1 MNTKL
6 EITFFVLFAIA
17 ILVGAVWAIVTE
29 KRLKRFFLGK
39 KAKDLEDTIV
49 TLEKNIANLNK
60 TKDSIEKEIALI
72 NNKIKKSIRGLET
85 IRFNPF
91 PDQGSNQS
99 FAIGMLNEE
108 NDGLVIS
115 SLYSRERMSV
125 FAKPIK
131 NGKSEYELSAE
142 EKEALKNQRYY
153 LASVLRRQK
162 TLDFFKKKCTILP
175 SSFFSRRSMSVR
187 T

>member
-6 EITFFVLFAIA
+6 EVAFFVFVGIA
-17 ILVGAVWAIVTE
+17 ILVGAIWMIITE

-49 TLEKNIANLNK
+49 SLEQDIASLK
-60 TKDSIEKEIALI
+60 RTKDDMQKDIAVI
-72 NNKIKKSIRGLET
+72 DSKVKKSIRGLET

-108 NDGLVIS
+108 GDGVVFS
-115 SLYSRERMSV
+115 SLYSRERMSI

-131 NGKSEYELSAE
+131 NNKSEFELSAE
-142 EKEALKNQRYY
+142 EKEAL
-153 LASVLRRQK
+153 RRAEVK
-162 TLDFFKKKCTILP
+162 
-175 SSFFSRRSMSVR
+175 
-187 T
+187 

>member
-6 EITFFVLFAIA
+6 QIAFFVLTGIVVFFG
-17 ILVGAVWAIVTE
+17 VVWAIITE

-49 TLEKNIANLNK
+49 MLENEIGRLSKAKEN
-60 TKDSIEKEIALI
+60 IEKELSVM
-72 NNKIKKSIRGLET
+72 NVKLKKSIRGLET

-108 NDGLVIS
+108 GDGLVIS
-115 SLYSRERMSV
+115 SLYSRERMSI

-131 NGKSEYELSAE
+131 RGQSSYELTHE
-142 EKEALKNQRYY
+142 EKEALDK
-153 LASVLRRQK
+153 AKV
-162 TLDFFKKKCTILP
+162 
-175 SSFFSRRSMSVR
+175 
-187 T
+187 

>member
-6 EITFFVLFAIA
+6 DEIVFWAFFVFTI
-17 ILVGAVWAIVTE
+17 ISIVVGAIWIISTE

-49 TLEKNIANLNK
+49 NLEQNIVSLKKA
-60 TKDSIEKEIALI
+60 KDDIQKELEMI
-72 NNKIKKSIRGLET
+72 NAKLKKSIRGLET

-108 NDGLVIS
+108 GDGVVFS
-115 SLYSRERMSV
+115 SLYSRERMSI

-131 NGKSEYELSAE
+131 NNKSEYELSAE
-142 EKEALKNQRYY
+142 EKE
-153 LASVLRRQK
+153 VLEK
-162 TLDFFKKKCTILP
+162 AK
-175 SSFFSRRSMSVR
+175 VG
-187 T
+187 

>member
-1 MNTKL
+1 MNIKL
-6 EITFFVLFAIA
+6 EIIFFAVTALFLLIYGFWM
-17 ILVGAVWAIVTE
+17 VNTE

-49 TLEKNIANLNK
+49 ELESQLAKLK
-60 TKDSIEKEIALI
+60 TAKENTERELGVI
-72 NNKIKKSIRGLET
+72 NGKLKKSIRGLET

-108 NDGLVIS
+108 GDGVVIS
-115 SLYSRERMSV
+115 SLYSRDRMSV

-131 NGKSEYELSAE
+131 NKLSTYELSEE
-142 EKEALKNQRYY
+142 EKEAIDK
-153 LASVLRRQK
+153 A
-162 TLDFFKKKCTILP
+162 TIK
-175 SSFFSRRSMSVR
+175 
-187 T
+187 